1 MGKKLRHNFF
11 QQWDPAPGLQAIR
24 VKKIFYY
31 VWMDIPV
38 LLTVLITQIAHGNV
52 VMNTVD
58 EQSVQ

>member
-1 MGKKLRHNFF
+1 MPENSF
-11 QQWDPAPGLQAIR
+11 QNLDPAPGFGVVR
-24 VKKIFYY
+24 RKTIFYN